1 MRVRQ
6 KKYIFI
12 FIIEMNLPN
21 FLSISRLILIIPIII
36 LYEVDYY
43 LSSVLLFIV
52 ASITDFFDG
61 YYARKNNQASEVGA
75 LLDLISDKIFV
86 STLLIWMTFTFDSVL
101 ILVSCILIVTREL
114 SISYLRLFLVTKLND
129 FNNIKSD
136 LAGKIKTSF
145 QMIGLGL
152 VLISPKMPDI
162 FWIISLGI
170 LTLSAFLSWY
180 SFFSYINKRRILGR

>member
-1 MRVRQ
+1 
-6 KKYIFI
+6 
-12 FIIEMNLPN
+12 MNLPN

-101 ILVSCILIVTREL
+101 ILVS
-114 SISYLRLFLVTKLND
+114 
-129 FNNIKSD
+129 
-136 LAGKIKTSF
+136 
-145 QMIGLGL
+145 
-152 VLISPKMPDI
+152 
-162 FWIISLGI
+162 
-170 LTLSAFLSWY
+170 
-180 SFFSYINKRRILGR
+180 

>member
-1 MRVRQ
+1 
-6 KKYIFI
+6 
-12 FIIEMNLPN
+12 MNLPN
-21 FLSISRLILIIPIII
+21 VLSISRLIFIIPIII

-52 ASITDFFDG
+52 ASMTDFFDG
-61 YYARKNNQASEVGA
+61 YLARKNNQTSEVGA
-75 LLDLISDKIFV
+75 LLDLTSDKIFV

-129 FNNIKSD
+129 FNDIKSD
-136 LAGKIKTSF
+136 FAGKIKTSF

-152 VLISPKMPDI
+152 ILFSPKMPDI
-162 FWIISLGI
+162 FFTISIGI

-180 SFFSYINKRRILGR
+180 SFFSYIKKRRILG